1 VDLFL
6 VDVKIMDD
14 AAHRAWTGASNA
26 RTLDNLRRLDALN
39 KPLVVR
45 TPVVASVNQRP
56 EQIGA
61 IADFLAT
68 LRNVRQYEL
77 LPYHPLGKGKH
88 EALGLDRP
96 PPEFHAPTAA
106 ELAALAETA
115 ARSGYVVRVAG
126 AAQPALDRRGVT
138 PVQKSP
144 H

>member
-1 VDLFL
+1 
-6 VDVKIMDD
+6 M
-14 AAHRAWTGASNA
+14 
-26 RTLDNLRRLDALN
+26 
-39 KPLVVR
+39 VR
-45 TPVVASVNQRP
+45 TPVVVGVNQRP

-106 ELAALAETA
+106 ELAALAATA
-115 ARSGYVVRVAG
+115 VRPGYVVRVAG
-126 AAQPALDRRGVT
+126 TAQPAVDRGTVA
-138 PVQKSP
+138 PAQNSP
-144 H
+144 P